1 MGVLYD
7 DAITSKGVPSVAI
20 LGRIAA
26 LAANCNVNI
35 ADKDIG
41 AIGDEVKPLYAVS
54 NLSLPMY
61 TQIYLHQESFA
72 F

>member
-1 MGVLYD
+1 MGVLYN
-7 DAITSKGVPSVAI
+7 DAIASKSVPSITV

-26 LAANCNVNI
+26 LATHCDINI

-41 AIGDEVKPLYAVS
+41 AISDKVKPLYAVS
-54 NLSLPMY
+54 DFFLSLY
-61 TQIYLHQESFA
+61 TYIYLHQESFA